1 MPAGKHTYL
10 VKDMDTYEYTMHG
23 TICDFRTEDPP
34 VLLKEL
40 KNKVNERIFRKE
52 GSVFEPWKEDTEL
65 SLQLACE
72 SDMSNCKLVKVIRDP
87 IHLTATYDVIFHN
100 FSNLKLL
107 YKHEA
112 SQSHYP
118 FISYDKLITFVLH
131 FGLCD
136 QKFKMSKVAIM
147 FAAANSKP

>member
-1 MPAGKHTYL
+1 
-10 VKDMDTYEYTMHG
+10 MHG

-40 KNKVNERIFRKE
+40 KHKVNERIFRKE

-72 SDMSNCKLVKVIRDP
+72 SDMSNCKLAKVIKDP
-87 IHLTATYDVIFHN
+87 VQLTATYEIIQRN
-100 FSNLKLL
+100 FSDLKLFYL
-107 YKHEA
+107 HEA

-118 FISYDKLITFVLH
+118 FIGLDKLTTF
-131 FGLCD
+131 
-136 QKFKMSKVAIM
+136 A
-147 FAAANSKP
+147 